1 MINQV
6 NQLSLRFK
14 QLMQN
19 RQAEESANWC
29 ADAEKIYV
37 LSEFVRGMRQDFAAV
52 DEVFRAE

>member
-1 MINQV
+1 
-6 NQLSLRFK
+6 
-14 QLMQN
+14 MQN